1 MADKKFLIC
10 VIALVLSFAFICFCA
25 CGGGGVSDSINGFN
39 ELDST
44 EDVNSDESASDGDVS
59 NPDKDAENENCSMKI
74 SIIVENKTFDAVL
87 YDVKAAE
94 EFYSMLPLTMD
105 MSAMPHEKYFYLNRN
120 LTSEPRKV
128 ENIEEGD
135 MMLWGNNC
143 FVLFYE
149 SFSSSYS
156 YTKLGKLENTQG
168 FADALGQA
176 GVTVTVRRAQGGLV
190 YTANS

>member
-39 ELDST
+39 EQDST

-120 LTSEPRKV
+120 LTSESRKV

-135 MMLWGNNC
+135 VMLWGNNC

-156 YTKLGKLENTQG
+156 YTKLGKIENTQG

-176 GVTVTVRRAQGGLV
+176 GVTVTVRRA
-190 YTANS
+190 